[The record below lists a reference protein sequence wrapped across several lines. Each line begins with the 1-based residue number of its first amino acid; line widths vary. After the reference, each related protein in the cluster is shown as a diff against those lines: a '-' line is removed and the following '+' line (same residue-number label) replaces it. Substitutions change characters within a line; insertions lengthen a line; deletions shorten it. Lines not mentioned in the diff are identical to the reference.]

1 LIASKKDLTGQVRPS
16 FLEESFHIPSTFTHW
31 RIIFIKDLAVLK
43 DQIDVILKLIS
54 AFVYPIVEFLPDGR
68 DVHGDAD
75 DFLVSRELLGV
86 DRG

>member
-1 LIASKKDLTGQVRPS
+1 M
-16 FLEESFHIPSTFTHW
+16 
-31 RIIFIKDLAVLK
+31 K

-54 AFVYPIVEFLPDGR
+54 ALVSVKEMSLLKMFKLQFLRDLHPIVEFLPDGG
-68 DVHGDAD
+68 DVHGDTD